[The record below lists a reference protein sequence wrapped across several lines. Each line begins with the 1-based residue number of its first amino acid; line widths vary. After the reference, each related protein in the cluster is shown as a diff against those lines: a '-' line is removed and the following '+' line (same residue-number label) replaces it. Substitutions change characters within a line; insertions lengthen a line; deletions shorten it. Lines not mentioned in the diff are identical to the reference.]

1 MYIIMTCSSRSLLLC
16 KLVALIVFPYAISTT
31 ASGTTPLLR
40 GDRDDVLVID
50 KEDSGIHDVANNADV
65 HKKRSHAKNN
75 IFDDNNKNTL
85 RNNNPSPPSKLPSSI
100 TVSKSSSTSTIIYPK
115 QTRIIGGTAVS
126 SSELSSS
133 YQYIVSIQD
142 IYSHYCAGTLIAS
155 DVVLTAAH
163 CLGGSYKVI
172 IGKGSDL
179 SLLSSKSS
187 RSYSKLKEMKHPQY
201 DPNNSNNDYGLIF
214 LTSEVV
220 STTTT
225 TTTGVQQQIVTLNQ
239 DNNYPPVGS
248 SVTTA
253 GWGDT
258 NPTDEIL
265 LPSTTLQQVNLNIIS
280 NVDCEDSTDA
290 STGIS
295 YIGQITNN
303 MICAHVKGGGK
314 DACQVSK
321 IQRERDSTLFILV
334 FLLVSNFAHTF
345 VESLFVE
352 SLPTLLLYIS
362 SHLSFSSRVSRVIQV
377 DH

>member
-1 MYIIMTCSSRSLLLC
+1 LL
-16 KLVALIVFPYAISTT
+16 ALIVCFAISTT

-40 GDRDDVLVID
+40 GDRDPS
-50 KEDSGIHDVANNADV
+50 KEDSGIHDLANVDV

-75 IFDDNNKNTL
+75 IFD
-85 RNNNPSPPSKLPSSI
+85 NNPSPTSKLPSSI
-100 TVSKSSSTSTIIYPK
+100 TETVSKSSSTSTIIYPK

-126 SSELSSS
+126 SSVLSSS

-172 IGKGSDL
+172 IGKGSSDV
-179 SLLSSKSS
+179 SLLSSSSS

-201 DPNNSNNDYGLIF
+201 DSNNSNNDYGLIF
-214 LTSEVV
+214 LTSEV
-220 STTTT
+220 STTNGGGG
-225 TTTGVQQQIVTLNQ
+225 GVQQIVRLNQ
-239 DNNYPPVGS
+239 DNNYPSVGS
-248 SVTTA
+248 SVTTV

-258 NPTDEIL
+258 NPTDEII

-280 NVDCEDSTDA
+280 NVDCEDSTD
-290 STGIS
+290 SKTGIS

-321 IQRERDSTLFILV
+321 IKEREREIQHFSFSYSFLFLILLTP
-334 FLLVSNFAHTF
+334 LLNHC
-345 VESLFVE
+345 LFDPPP
-352 SLPTLLLYIS
+352 LPPALLLYIS
-362 SHLSFSSRVSRVIQV
+362 SHLILSRLKG
-377 DH
+377 

>member
-1 MYIIMTCSSRSLLLC
+1 
-16 KLVALIVFPYAISTT
+16 VALIVSYAISTT
-31 ASGTTPLLR
+31 ASSTTPLLR

-50 KEDSGIHDVANNADV
+50 KEDSGINNDLANNADV

-75 IFDDNNKNTL
+75 IFDD
-85 RNNNPSPPSKLPSSI
+85 NPSPPSKLPSSI

-115 QTRIIGGTAVS
+115 QTRIIGGTTVS

-172 IGKGSDL
+172 IGKGSDV
-179 SLLSSKSS
+179 SLLSSSKSS

-214 LTSEVV
+214 LTSEV
-220 STTTT
+220 TN
-225 TTTGVQQQIVTLNQ
+225 GVQQQIVTLNQ

-258 NPTDEIL
+258 NPNDEIL
-265 LPSTTLQQVNLNIIS
+265 IPSTTLQQVNLNIIS
-280 NVDCEDSTDA
+280 NVDCEDSTD
-290 STGIS
+290 SKTGNT

-321 IQRERDSTLFILV
+321 IRERERDDL
-334 FLLVSNFAHTF
+334 HT
-345 VESLFVE
+345 
-352 SLPTLLLYIS
+352 
-362 SHLSFSSRVSRVIQV
+362 
-377 DH
+377 